1 VCLQYYLAW
10 TKDRTADTLPFQE
23 RRAAKKGEQ
32 TMAASNA
39 SRRNLLAA
47 AIAGVGTGL
56 GALSP
61 DAARAGTDAGQASS
75 PQDMAAR
82 IQGFIPDMEAEI
94 ARGMKVFDAPGL
106 AIGIVCRDKLVY
118 ARGFGVRSRKTNNP
132 VGTRT
137 VFQIGSTT
145 KAFLAMTLAM
155 MVERGHLQWD
165 DRIVDIDPDFA
176 LSDPWVTREFR
187 VFDLLAQ
194 RSGLPPYANDTLGIL
209 GLDQAAL
216 IRSLRYVE
224 PVSSFRS
231 TFAYTNITHMLAG
244 RIVAKAAGE
253 ADWNAVLQKEILT
266 PLGMTQSSV
275 TATAITSA
283 PDHAEGYLWS
293 PSGSVEVPFTQIFP
307 YDFGGAGDINSTVE
321 DMAQWLRLQI
331 GDGSLGGRTYVSA
344 TGMAATRTP
353 KVSMSDTQS
362 YALGWVVRRS
372 ANGTVI
378 WHNGGTSAFGAFVGF
393 LPDHGAGV
401 VILTNSTNVGLP
413 DAIGTWVTDRM
424 LDNPTLDYIG
434 IILKRAQDQAA
445 TSART
450 FARPTDPRP
459 TPPLSPLA
467 GHFANPAIGRASVV
481 VEDKRLIMTVD
492 GTGARLSIEPW
503 DGDVFTALL
512 LAEGRFADIAAN
524 LGPSPNA
531 FVQYQIGDNGG
542 LDRLKLSFDDGQ
554 AYVFDRTPATP
565 G

>member
-1 VCLQYYLAW
+1 
-10 TKDRTADTLPFQE
+10 
-23 RRAAKKGEQ
+23 
-32 TMAASNA
+32 MATTSA
-39 SRRNLLAA
+39 SRRNLLAV

-56 GALSP
+56 GTVLSP
-61 DAARAGTDAGQASS
+61 DAARAGTDAGQAAA
-75 PQDMAAR
+75 PPDMAAR

-94 ARGMKVFDAPGL
+94 LRGMKLFDAPGL
-106 AIGIVCRDKLVY
+106 AIGIVCQNELVY
-118 ARGFGVRSRKTNNP
+118 ARGFGVGSRKTNAP

-145 KAFLAMTLAM
+145 KAFLAATLAM
-155 MVERGHLQWD
+155 MVERGHMRWD
-165 DRIVDIDPDFA
+165 DRVVDLDPDFA

-187 VFDLLAQ
+187 IFDLLAQ
-194 RSGLPPYANDTLGIL
+194 RSGLPPYANDGLGMF

-231 TFAYTNITHMLAG
+231 SFAYTNITHMLAG

-266 PLGMTQSSV
+266 PLGMTRSSV

-283 PDHAEGYLWS
+283 PDHADGYLWS
-293 PSGSVEVPFTQIFP
+293 PSGPVDVPFTQIFP
-307 YDFGGAGDINSTVE
+307 YDFGGAGDLNSTVE

-331 GDGSLGGRTYVSA
+331 GNGSLGGHTYVSPA
-344 TGMAATRTP
+344 GMAATRTP
-353 KVSMSDTQS
+353 KVSVSETQS
-362 YALGWVVRRS
+362 YALGWIVRRS

-401 VILTNSTNVGLP
+401 VILTNTTNVGLP

-424 LDNPTLDYIG
+424 LDNPALDYVG
-434 IILKRAQDQAA
+434 TILKRAQDQAA
-445 TSART
+445 KSAQT
-450 FARPTDPRP
+450 FARPADPRP

-467 GHFANPAIGRASVV
+467 GHFANPAIGRASVAV
-481 VEDKRLIMTVD
+481 DGTRLVMTLE

-503 DGDVFTALL
+503 DGDVFTARLL
-512 LAEGRFADIAAN
+512 GEGRFASIAAN
-524 LGPSPNA
+524 LGPAPNA
-531 FVQYQIGDNGG
+531 FMQYQIGDGGG
-542 LDRLKLSFDDGQ
+542 LDRLKLAMDDGQ
-554 AYVFDRTPATP
+554 AYVFDRTPATS
-565 G
+565 GQ